1 MINYSSI
8 NEVDMTGFLLFF
20 LISGIVIFLIIFFA
34 IRNKKKNERVLSN
47 SLYLK
52 NIRELNNKYK
62 FETLSRTSD
71 CKTYYLNSKRSF
83 DTFDYRRKRVE
94 FVRSNM
100 SYYQDLVRKIYF
112 NESAYAEYKREISQ
126 VKLTKDESIA
136 KENKLSLASFNK
148 RETKLGN
155 KMIKYPQMSYSLRIR
170 WEYTSPAGRNHY
182 YNYADCSI
190 SDIKGMVAINPTVN
204 NAMPYKP
211 ENPYI
216 NKRQQHS
223 ERIYTNDDIEDVE

>member
-1 MINYSSI
+1 MINYSSS
-8 NEVDMTGFLLFF
+8 NDADMTGFLLFL

-34 IRNKKKNERVLSN
+34 VRNKKKNERVLAN

-71 CKTYYLNSKRSF
+71 SKTYYLNSKRSF

-94 FVRSNM
+94 FVRSNL

-112 NESAYAEYKREISQ
+112 NETAYAEYKREISQ

-136 KENKLSLASFNK
+136 KENKMSLASFNN

-155 KMIKYPQMSYSLRIR
+155 KMIKHPQMSYSLRIR

-190 SDIKGMVAINPTVN
+190 SEIKGMVAINPPVN
-204 NAMPYKP
+204 NAMPYKH
-211 ENPYI
+211 ENPYMQQ
-216 NKRQQHS
+216 RQQPT
-223 ERIYTNDDIEDVE
+223 ERVYTNDDIEDVE